1 MKKNNFED
9 WTKKI
14 PALLPD
20 SAMQAK
26 ADIEKNIRFLI
37 KDAIKKMDLVERD
50 ELEEYCSNQEQTIQK
65 LQKRIKKLE
74 TQVKQ

>member
-14 PALLPD
+14 SALLPD
-20 SAMQAK
+20 SAMHAK

-37 KDAIKKMDLVERD
+37 KDAIKKMDLVERA
-50 ELEEYCSNQEQTIQK
+50 ELEEFCLTQEETLQK

-74 TQVKQ
+74 TQIK

>member
-14 PALLPD
+14 SVLLPD

-26 ADIEKNIRFLI
+26 VDIEKNIRFLI
-37 KDAIKKMDLVERD
+37 KDAIKKMDLVERA
-50 ELEEYCSNQEQTIQK
+50 ELEEFCLT
-65 LQKRIKKLE
+65 
-74 TQVKQ
+74 

>member
-14 PALLPD
+14 SALLPD

-26 ADIEKNIRFLI
+26 ADIEQNIRFLI
-37 KDAIKKMDLVERD
+37 KDAIKKMDLVERA
-50 ELEEYCSNQEQTIQK
+50 ELEEFCLTQEETLQK

-74 TQVKQ
+74 TQIK

>member
-14 PALLPD
+14 SALLPD

-26 ADIEKNIRFLI
+26 ADIEQNIRFLI
-37 KDAIKKMDLVERD
+37 TDAIKKMDLVERA
-50 ELEEYCSNQEQTIQK
+50 ELEEFCLTQEETLRK

-74 TQVKQ
+74 TQIK

>member
-1 MKKNNFED
+1 MKMNNFED

-14 PALLPD
+14 SALLPD

-37 KDAIKKMDLVERD
+37 KDEIKKMDLVERA
-50 ELEEYCSNQEQTIQK
+50 ELEEFCLTQEETLQK

-74 TQVKQ
+74 TQIK

>member
-14 PALLPD
+14 SALLPD

-26 ADIEKNIRFLI
+26 ADIEQNIRFLI
-37 KDAIKKMDLVERD
+37 KDAIKKMDLVERA
-50 ELEEYCSNQEQTIQK
+50 ELEEFYLTQKKTIQK
-65 LQKRIKKLE
+65 LQNRIKKLE
-74 TQVKQ
+74 TQIK

>member
-14 PALLPD
+14 SALLPD

-37 KDAIKKMDLVERD
+37 KDAIKKMDLVERA
-50 ELEEYCSNQEQTIQK
+50 ELEEFYLTQKKTIHK

-74 TQVKQ
+74 TQIK

>member
-1 MKKNNFED
+1 MENNNFED

-14 PALLPD
+14 SALLPD

-37 KDAIKKMDLVERD
+37 KDAIKKMDLVERA
-50 ELEEYCSNQEQTIQK
+50 ELEEFCLTQEETLQK

-74 TQVKQ
+74 TQIK

>member
-14 PALLPD
+14 SALLPD

-37 KDAIKKMDLVERD
+37 KDAIKKMDLVERA
-50 ELEEYCSNQEQTIQK
+50 ELEEFYLTQEETLQK

-74 TQVKQ
+74 TQIK

>member
-14 PALLPD
+14 SALLPD

-26 ADIEKNIRFLI
+26 ADIEQNIRFLI
-37 KDAIKKMDLVERD
+37 TDAIKKMDLVERA
-50 ELEEYCSNQEQTIQK
+50 ELEEFCLTQKKTIQR

-74 TQVKQ
+74 TQIK

>member
-14 PALLPD
+14 SALLPD

-26 ADIEKNIRFLI
+26 SDIEKNIRFLI
-37 KDAIKKMDLVERD
+37 KDAIKKMDLVERA
-50 ELEEYCSNQEQTIQK
+50 ELEEFCLTQEETLQK

-74 TQVKQ
+74 TQIK

>member
-14 PALLPD
+14 SALLPD

-26 ADIEKNIRFLI
+26 SDIEKNIRFLI
-37 KDAIKKMDLVERD
+37 KDAIKKMDLVERA
-50 ELEEYCSNQEQTIQK
+50 ELEEFCLTQEETLRK

-74 TQVKQ
+74 TQIK

>member
-1 MKKNNFED
+1 MKNNNFED

-14 PALLPD
+14 SALLPD

-50 ELEEYCSNQEQTIQK
+50 ELEEFCLTQKRTINK

-74 TQVKQ
+74 TQIK

>member
-14 PALLPD
+14 SALLPD
-20 SAMQAK
+20 SAIQAK
-26 ADIEKNIRFLI
+26 ADIEQNIRFLI
-37 KDAIKKMDLVERD
+37 TDAIKKMDLVERA
-50 ELEEYCSNQEQTIQK
+50 ELEEFCLTQEETLRK

-74 TQVKQ
+74 TQIK

>member
-14 PALLPD
+14 SALLPD

-26 ADIEKNIRFLI
+26 ADIEQNIRFLI
-37 KDAIKKMDLVERD
+37 KDAIKKMDLVERA
-50 ELEEYCSNQEQTIQK
+50 ELEEFCLTQEETLRK

-74 TQVKQ
+74 TQIK

>member
-1 MKKNNFED
+1 MKKNNFKD

-14 PALLPD
+14 SALLPD

-37 KDAIKKMDLVERD
+37 KDAIKKMDLVERA
-50 ELEEYCSNQEQTIQK
+50 ELEEFCLTQEETLQK

-74 TQVKQ
+74 TQIK

>member
-14 PALLPD
+14 SALLPD

-37 KDAIKKMDLVERD
+37 KDAIKKMDLVERA
-50 ELEEYCSNQEQTIQK
+50 ELEEFCLIQEETLQK

-74 TQVKQ
+74 TQIK

>member
-14 PALLPD
+14 SVLLPD

-26 ADIEKNIRFLI
+26 VDIEKNIRFLI
-37 KDAIKKMDLVERD
+37 KDAIKKMDLVERA
-50 ELEEYCSNQEQTIQK
+50 ELEEFCLSQKKTIQK

-74 TQVKQ
+74 TQIK

>member
-9 WTKKI
+9 WTKKM

-37 KDAIKKMDLVERD
+37 KDAIKKMDLVERA
-50 ELEEYCSNQEQTIQK
+50 ELEEFCLTQEETLQK

-74 TQVKQ
+74 TQIK

>member
-14 PALLPD
+14 SALLPD
-20 SAMQAK
+20 SAIQAK
-26 ADIEKNIRFLI
+26 ADIEQNIRFLI
-37 KDAIKKMDLVERD
+37 TDAIKKMDLVERA
-50 ELEEYCSNQEQTIQK
+50 ELEEFCLTQKKTIQR

-74 TQVKQ
+74 TQIK

>member
-37 KDAIKKMDLVERD
+37 KDAIKKMDLVERA
-50 ELEEYCSNQEQTIQK
+50 ELEEFCLTQEETLRK

-74 TQVKQ
+74 TQIK

>member
-14 PALLPD
+14 SVLLPD

-37 KDAIKKMDLVERD
+37 KDAIKKMDLVERV
-50 ELEEYCSNQEQTIQK
+50 ELEEFCLTQKKTIQR

-74 TQVKQ
+74 TQIK

>member
-26 ADIEKNIRFLI
+26 ADIEQNIRFLI
-37 KDAIKKMDLVERD
+37 TDAIKKMDLVERA
-50 ELEEYCSNQEQTIQK
+50 ELEEFCLTQEETLQK

-74 TQVKQ
+74 TQIK

>member
-14 PALLPD
+14 SALLPD
-20 SAMQAK
+20 SAIQAK
-26 ADIEKNIRFLI
+26 ADIEQNIRFLI
-37 KDAIKKMDLVERD
+37 TDAIKKMDLVERA
-50 ELEEYCSNQEQTIQK
+50 ELEEFCLTQEETLRK

-74 TQVKQ
+74 TQIKQ